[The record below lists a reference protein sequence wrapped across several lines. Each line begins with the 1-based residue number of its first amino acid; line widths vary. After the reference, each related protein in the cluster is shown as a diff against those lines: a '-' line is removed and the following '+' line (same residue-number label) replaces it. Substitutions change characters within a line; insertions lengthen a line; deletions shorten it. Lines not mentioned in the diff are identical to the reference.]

1 MIREGTIPIII
12 IIIIV
17 FGQQDTNNTTS
28 ATQRFTTQR
37 WIIDIDGLLK
47 IYLTNDDGGG
57 YGRRA
62 RVGRI
67 SH

>member
-1 MIREGTIPIII
+1 MIREGTILI

-17 FGQQDTNNTTS
+17 SEQQDTNNTTS

>member
-1 MIREGTIPIII
+1 MIREGTILIII

-62 RVGRI
+62 RVERI
-67 SH
+67 SY

>member
-12 IIIIV
+12 IIIV
-17 FGQQDTNNTTS
+17 SEQQDTNNTTS
-28 ATQRFTTQR
+28 AATQRFTTQR

>member
-12 IIIIV
+12 IIIV
-17 FGQQDTNNTTS
+17 SEQQDTNNTTS